1 LEEVEVTD
9 PTHPLF
15 GRRFPLACAR
25 QQPGYADAVLVVYRQ
40 CALLRLPRA
49 ATSLVGDRLPTLRTK
64 LTPQA
69 VGELVSLFQ
78 EVHACRTRSAGSG
91 KRFPKA

>member
-25 QQPGYADAVLVVYRQ
+25 QQPGYADAILVVYRHG
-40 CALLRLPRA
+40 ALLRIARA

-78 EVHACRTRSAGSG
+78 EVRAGRPRSAGSG
-91 KRFPKA
+91 QPCPNP